1 MICFGESWSTFMRE
15 KKLSIVIPT
24 YNGAEF
30 LSDTLDS
37 ILSQG
42 MNDEIE
48 VVVCDDLSADDTFD
62 IVRKFSETYG
72 DTIKLYRNSL
82 NLGMDKNFEK
92 VVTYATGEYF
102 WFCGQDDVFEKGAI
116 EKVLS
121 VIQTNSAIDFIFV
134 NYSQN
139 NHDLSEVITDKMLNI
154 DKDIL
159 CRDPETFLSVTDLIL
174 PTFLPAFVLRRYLWD
189 EIDKTTFYGTQ
200 YIQLGVLLTLL
211 PNITTYII
219 ANPYVRGRIPDNGWQ
234 QNKIKLVD
242 IFSGHL
248 EVITY
253 AHRLNPGLITASI
266 YERHFAFCWDNI
278 FQLICQLRLEGLKLD
293 KKLTRRFNSIF
304 KAKYNLLTKLCFIIP
319 RKYNERFFRLAKK
332 LGF

>member
-1 MICFGESWSTFMRE
+1 MAHTLMHR

-30 LSDTLDS
+30 LSDTLNS

-42 MNDEIE
+42 MKNEIE
-48 VVVCDDLSADDTFD
+48 VVVCDDLSTDDTFD
-62 IVRKFSETYG
+62 IARRFSKTYG
-72 DTIKLYRNSL
+72 HLKLYKNSL

-92 VVTYATGEYF
+92 AVTYATGEYF

-116 EKVLS
+116 ERVLS
-121 VIQTNSAIDFIFV
+121 VVQMNNDIDFIYV

-139 NHDLSEVITDKMLNI
+139 NHDLSKVITDRVLHI
-154 DKDIL
+154 DEDIL
-159 CRDPETFLSVTDLIL
+159 CKDPEAFLSTTDLKL
-174 PTFLPAFVLRRYLWD
+174 PTFLPSFVLRRSLWD
-189 EIDKTTFYGTQ
+189 KVDKTPFYGTQ

-219 ANPYVRGRIPDNGWQ
+219 AHPYVRGRIPDNGWQ
-234 QNKIKLVD
+234 QSKIKLVD

-253 AHRLNPGLITASI
+253 SHRIIPTLITTSI
-266 YERHFAFCWDNI
+266 YKKHFTFCWENI
-278 FQLICQLRLEGLKLD
+278 LQLICQLRLEGLNLN
-293 KKLTRRFNSIF
+293 KKLTKRFKKIF
-304 KAKYNLLTKLCFIIP
+304 KLQYIVIIKLCFFVP
-319 RKYNERFFRLAKK
+319 RKYTERLYKLAKR